1 MRKWLDRLVNLY
13 EFFIAYLFLKG
24 AWDIGHANAV
34 LPDIEQLAPL
44 TGRPAIIIYAAMCLV
59 LGVGLIVSKVFKQR
73 RTHSYVLMAMYLIA
87 FYIVCLSLAVNGWDD
102 GMIFSIFITLSLA
115 AVYLYWKYKVISNK
129 VDNKIE
135 AE

>member
-24 AWDIGHANAV
+24 AWDIYHAEAV
-34 LPDIEQLAPL
+34 LPAIKELAAL
-44 TGRPAIIIYAAMCLV
+44 TGDVAIFIYATICLV
-59 LGVGLIVSKVFKQR
+59 LGVGLIVAKIIKR
-73 RTHSYVLMAMYLIA
+73 RRIHGLVLQGMYLIA

-115 AVYLYWKYKVISNK
+115 AVYLYWKYKVMSNK